1 MSRKNRRQFIREGLL
16 SLTGAGLAARSLG
29 AHSMTAPSANQAM
42 GGSET
47 GPEKL
52 IYRTLGRTGE
62 KVPVIGMGTGDTD
75 NPRLV
80 EAAMDKGLRIYA
92 TSHYYGNGKNEKMMG
107 ELIRKRKRESC
118 LIATSVN
125 PGEVDHQNGLFKNET
140 DAKKF
145 KRDMEGS
152 LVGMGLEQVDIF
164 FLPFAARRESVFFE
178 PLLRAMEDI
187 KKEGKTRFIGIATH
201 SWEAQAIRAAA
212 DAEIYDVV
220 MTAYNFKHG
229 YIEEIDEALAY
240 AAGKGVGTIA
250 MKTMAGGGYWDK
262 ERTQP
267 LNTTA
272 ALKWIIQNENIHTTV
287 PGITTFEQLE
297 ANAAIM
303 ADPEMTEKEKQDLIP
318 PEVEESTGLYCL
330 QCRKCMEQCPA
341 GIDIPSHMRSY
352 MYAYG
357 YRNLAHA
364 KQSLEYAGPDR
375 LPCTD
380 CTSCKVK
387 CKSGFDVRNRLMD
400 ISRLHNVPNE
410 FLV

>member
-1 MSRKNRRQFIREGLL
+1 MSRKNRRQFFREGLL
-16 SLTGAGLAARSLG
+16 SSTGAGLAARSLG

-125 PGEVDHQNGLFKNET
+125 P
-140 DAKKF
+140 
-145 KRDMEGS
+145 
-152 LVGMGLEQVDIF
+152 
-164 FLPFAARRESVFFE
+164 
-178 PLLRAMEDI
+178 
-187 KKEGKTRFIGIATH
+187 
-201 SWEAQAIRAAA
+201 

-272 ALKWIIQNENIHTTV
+272 ALKWVIQNENIHTTV

-352 MYAYG
+352 MYANG

-400 ISRLHNVPNE
+400 ISRFDNVPNE